1 MSVVAVA
8 VLAAITILPAVLSLF
23 VHWFYLLRL
32 PVLRPRAAE
41 GEGFWH
47 RWAVRI
53 MRRPWAF
60 LAAALAVLLVLA
72 VPFAGIRLGQ
82 PGAAILP
89 ADESPRLATERL
101 AAEFGAGVTGP
112 MEILVDTPGGAG
124 TRANLERVDRLTRAL
139 AADEAAAGVQS
150 LTAVLP
156 RADLAT
162 YTKLYAGGL
171 PGVDREL
178 APAVAEI

>member
-1 MSVVAVA
+1 
-8 VLAAITILPAVLSLF
+8 
-23 VHWFYLLRL
+23 
-32 PVLRPRAAE
+32 E

-53 MRRPWAF
+53 MRRPVAF
-60 LAAALAVLLVLA
+60 MAAALLVLLMLA
-72 VPFAGIRLGQ
+72 VPFANIPPGQ

-112 MEILVDTPGGAG
+112 MEVLVDTPGGAG
-124 TRANLERVDRLTRAL
+124 TRAHLERVDRLTRAL
-139 AADEAAAGVQS
+139 QADQAVAGVQS

-156 RADLAT
+156 GAGPDA
-162 YTKLYAGGL
+162 YAKLYARGL
-171 PGVDREL
+171 AGIDPKL
-178 APAVAEI
+178 APAVGGLANWDRGAHLARITGGSG